1 MAENVGKKPGVVSRI
16 VNRVVRIGKVTAD
29 PLLDALAR
37 VALVIDPSGGATS
50 KAVTTVAKKSV
61 GGMIDRFLAEP
72 SLQKAYED
80 LRKALTDTGKRFLV
94 TIDDLDRLHDDEVR
108 SIMQMVKTVGRLPNV
123 IYLLSYDREIVWKM
137 LDGEQSRAGP
147 KYAEKIVQQEVE
159 LPRPSKESLLA
170 ILDEEIAF

>member
-80 LRKALTDTGKRFLV
+80 PRAAPAAADGTLPQAHRGFPRQERDEGRGSGRDGRAPRR
-94 TIDDLDRLHDDEVR
+94 RLCAW
-108 SIMQMVKTVGRLPNV
+108 L
-123 IYLLSYDREIVWKM
+123 
-137 LDGEQSRAGP
+137 
-147 KYAEKIVQQEVE
+147 
-159 LPRPSKESLLA
+159 
-170 ILDEEIAF
+170 